1 METASN
7 IIISILSSIIGGL
20 FTFGGVWLTIKHEQ
34 KKERRNYLESI
45 KPYLVVQHLVD
56 SPRSRHIHALRK
68 IERGSNG
75 SVRWTPSQ

>member
-7 IIISILSSIIGGL
+7 IISILSSIIGGL

-45 KPYLVVQHLVD
+45 LLFLALVF
-56 SPRSRHIHALRK
+56 STRK
-68 IERGSNG
+68 SI
-75 SVRWTPSQ
+75 

>member
-7 IIISILSSIIGGL
+7 IISILSSIIGGL

-56 SPRSRHIHALRK
+56 LSKAEIQALKRFLSRMILPLPFLH
-68 IERGSNG
+68 
-75 SVRWTPSQ
+75 

>member
-45 KPYLVVQHLVD
+45 KPYLVVQH
-56 SPRSRHIHALRK
+56 
-68 IERGSNG
+68 
-75 SVRWTPSQ
+75 